1 MPHYLTERYVSLG
14 CFNMSELIR
23 EIRKLSSH
31 QVIYSLAFFAA
42 IVSPGLLIIFTYK
55 RELFLTL
62 ELFKLLML
70 SISISIPILAC
81 TILLSASDSDEQSFD
96 KITFFGYF
104 ISLIL
109 VYPTLFFS
117 YMLKLPFSNFVI
129 VLIVLYLGLSVITWF
144 DRKRNNEKKT

>member
-1 MPHYLTERYVSLG
+1 
-14 CFNMSELIR
+14 MSELIR

-96 KITFFGYF
+96 KITFLD
-104 ISLIL
+104 ISL
-109 VYPTLFFS
+109 V
-117 YMLKLPFSNFVI
+117 
-129 VLIVLYLGLSVITWF
+129 
-144 DRKRNNEKKT
+144 

>member
-1 MPHYLTERYVSLG
+1 
-14 CFNMSELIR
+14 MSELIR
-23 EIRKLSSH
+23 EIRNLSSH
-31 QVIYSLAFFAA
+31 QVIYSLACFAA

-70 SISISIPILAC
+70 SISLSVPILAC

-117 YMLKLPFSNFVI
+117 YMLKLPFSNFAI
-129 VLIVLYLGLSVITWF
+129 ALIVLYLGLSVITWF
-144 DRKRNNEKKT
+144 DRKRNNKKET